1 MIYYITDNRSQAIHL
16 REIPEVDYAA
26 LYEDLKERLTQ
37 EQYHVAHYFARPEEQ
52 KLRFYLILLDDA
64 TAQIM
69 ISSFSME
76 YYEDIALP
84 SLTALHPALH
94 PFEREITELY
104 NVEFDSMPWN
114 KPLRFAFNRRNRNST
129 IDNYPFYTIEG
140 ESLHEVNVGPIHAG
154 IIEPGA
160 FRFICNGENVLHL
173 EIALGYQHRG
183 VENEFTAT
191 DNRLRQ
197 MLLSES
203 IAGDSAVSHGVSDH
217 IPTMTN
223 YTFGGWYSHEIATT
237 EVPNTEEGHTKY
249 YSCNYFTDNSVSL
262 AEDLTLTGPTT
273 LHARWLPFTI
283 NTYASGHVWEG
294 YKYITFANH
303 ATQESAY
310 YSSSAGDIAAHWIV
324 IGAGES
330 VNSAVF
336 NGVTRPNGVDTTT
349 EASELDNNEI
359 LLLSEQTLIS
369 DAFDD
374 DNGDGKNDS
383 GYDIG
388 NWSDDGC
395 TLRNWLNDETTNTT
409 HVAYNN
415 IKGFLTT
422 TGLLMYKSYIQ
433 EKTIYTAWQGN
444 ATASDATSATST
456 DRVFLLATN
465 TGYNNQ
471 VGSGTNYE
479 NAYGS
484 QSFIM
489 EKYLGSYTHDD
500 ASSNPK
506 IFSFS
511 GKNTS
516 YWWLRSSYCDNNIS
530 AYLVNYSGRVG
541 SGMVFNSYA
550 VRPSFI
556 LNLA

>member
-16 REIPEVDYAA
+16 REIPEVDYVA

-114 KPLRFAFNRRNRNST
+114 KPLRFSFNRRNRNST

-203 IAGDSAVSHGVSDH
+203 IAGDSAVSHGVAFAMAMEKLSGKKADENLERERTVALELERMAMH
-217 IPTMTN
+217 IADTGALCTDVGYQLGQVACEALRTM
-223 YTFGGWYSHEIATT
+223 
-237 EVPNTEEGHTKY
+237 
-249 YSCNYFTDNSVSL
+249 
-262 AEDLTLTGPTT
+262 
-273 LHARWLPFTI
+273 TI
-283 NTYASGHVWEG
+283 NT
-294 YKYITFANH
+294 
-303 ATQESAY
+303 TQAWC
-310 YSSSAGDIAAHWIV
+310 GNRFGKGLI
-324 IGAGES
+324 
-330 VNSAVF
+330 
-336 NGVTRPNGVDTTT
+336 RP
-349 EASELDNNEI
+349 
-359 LLLSEQTLIS
+359 
-369 DAFDD
+369 
-374 DNGDGKNDS
+374 
-383 GYDIG
+383 
-388 NWSDDGC
+388 
-395 TLRNWLNDETTNTT
+395 
-409 HVAYNN
+409 
-415 IKGFLTT
+415 
-422 TGLLMYKSYIQ
+422 
-433 EKTIYTAWQGN
+433 
-444 ATASDATSATST
+444 
-456 DRVFLLATN
+456 
-465 TGYNNQ
+465 
-471 VGSGTNYE
+471 SGTNKPLTKEKVEMIRQNVAQIKRRYNEVREDIKTSASLLARYE
-479 NAYGS
+479 QCGNVPKQEMQRIGGVGMAARASGVSRDIRSSHPYLAYGTELKHES
-484 QSFIM
+484 IIKRQGDVMARLMVRCREVLQSADYIEQILSNYTPAESHLPDYNSPLKEESISIALM
-489 EKYLGSYTHDD
+489 EGWRGEICHVAITDKEG
-500 ASSNPK
+500 K
-506 IFSFS
+506 IETYKIKDPSLHNWLALALAVRGEGISDFPINNKSF
-511 GKNTS
+511 N
-516 YWWLRSSYCDNNIS
+516 LSYCGHD
-530 AYLVNYSGRVG
+530 L
-541 SGMVFNSYA
+541 
-550 VRPSFI
+550 
-556 LNLA
+556 